1 MLQKELKYMYC
12 NYQGII
18 EKWTLIFIS
27 HLTMQE
33 GELINY

>member
-18 EKWTLIFIS
+18 EKVDSYFYFTPDKKES
-27 HLTMQE
+27 
-33 GELINY
+33 